1 MDRSILQDDL
11 DRLIAWSLEWLM
23 FFNEKKCK
31 VMHIGKSNRQ
41 FMYTMK
47 GYTIDTVDLEK
58 DLGVYLSK
66 DMKVLSQINYAYS
79 KANKMLGLIKR
90 TIKNKTV
97 YHAAFV

>member
-1 MDRSILQDDL
+1 
-11 DRLIAWSLEWLM
+11 
-23 FFNEKKCK
+23 
-31 VMHIGKSNRQ
+31 
-41 FMYTMK
+41 MK

-79 KANKMLGLIKR
+79 KANKMLVLIKR
-90 TIKNKTV
+90 TINKEQDSR

>member
-1 MDRSILQDDL
+1 M
-11 DRLIAWSLEWLM
+11 
-23 FFNEKKCK
+23 
-31 VMHIGKSNRQ
+31 
-41 FMYTMK
+41 
-47 GYTIDTVDLEK
+47 
-58 DLGVYLSK
+58 GVYLSK